1 MMDAKM
7 DMESNMPV
15 KFVIEKAIPADKKAY
30 PKKLIIMI
38 LSTLAAFVVTLFTL
52 VIIENIQ
59 TDPERKKKNEVSEL
73 KE

>member
-1 MMDAKM
+1 
-7 DMESNMPV
+7 
-15 KFVIEKAIPADKKAY
+15 
-30 PKKLIIMI
+30 MI

-59 TDPERKKKNEVSEL
+59 TDPERKKKNDVSEL